1 MIQTNKKC
9 LVVFNGENPMSFVNT
24 KEESVFTEITDE
36 QNNNI
41 DTLKTFMLNY
51 FKAIKSL
58 LEGKYLHLKDIV
70 PEYLSNPGEVLLALC
85 HDGIVIRY
93 EKKRVAEK
101 RIRIAIMPN
110 GIMQVAQL
118 FSQNVIKI
126 NSESSSEDLKT
137 DLGIDMRIISFDSS
151 GKNKQELAVGRI
163 WFEVPFFIPE
173 ELPLPLQKPY
183 CLLSVRNSLEVEFRG
198 KLLPVESSK
207 RSIQEFITKSEIALP
222 VGWECIEVYPSASI
236 DAWKPELAAL
246 WAENDLLA
254 NSFIAFQRQEFNRSL
269 DSRAETRR
277 QFASL
282 LAAFNDL
289 LESEPDRE
297 QSLQAFLQAN
307 PTLLYPSHVN
317 MWPKLPLGSRETD
330 FVFRDAANDYVLVEL
345 ERSTLPLFR
354 QDGHP
359 SAKLTHAHG
368 QIVDW
373 KRYLEDNLQTVQR
386 ELGLDGITTNP
397 AGLIVIGRSRDLTP
411 MNRRKLQTMMN
422 ESPKLKIMTY
432 DDVYENAK
440 AVIENFLGPIW
451 DVGGSTH
458 IYYPRK
464 S

>member
-359 SAKLTHAHG
+359 SAKLKAAESG
-368 QIVDW
+368 MLIMVDGFIASTALLVAY
-373 KRYLEDNLQTVQR
+373 KLHPQVLDYCVFCHVSNEQGHQALLDQFKAKPLLNLDLR
-386 ELGLDGITTNP
+386 LGEGSGIALAYP
-397 AGLIVIGRSRDLTP
+397 L
-411 MNRRKLQTMMN
+411 LQ
-422 ESPKLKIMTY
+422 S
-432 DDVYENAK
+432 
-440 AVIENFLGPIW
+440 AVIFLNQM
-451 DVGGSTH
+451 STFAEAGVDH
-458 IYYPRK
+458 
-464 S
+464 